1 MPMIYFDHASTTPL
15 SPAARE
21 KAKETAESVFGNPS
35 SLHALGALAERELT
49 SARKSIAAT
58 LSADILSGRLLFC
71 GSGTEANNLA
81 ILGVMRAKPARAGK
95 SLVISSSEHP
105 SVLEAAAELEREGFT
120 VRRIPSEYGVI
131 SEEKLLSALDDTTV
145 LVSVM
150 TANNE
155 SGAVND
161 IPRIAALVRERCPCA
176 YVHTDAT
183 QAYMKQPLSVK
194 RLGVDLL
201 TVSGHKIGAP
211 KGIGALY
218 IAPRVLRERGI
229 SPVIFGGGQ
238 EYGLRS
244 GTENVIGAAAFG
256 AAAAAKAATLSAD
269 MEKMREV
276 RDYLIT
282 ALTERPDFSEIRLNL
297 PKTRECS
304 PAIVNLTLPSIKS
317 EVMLHALSAR
327 DIYVSAGSACA
338 SHGKHTGGPM
348 AEYGLSPREL
358 DCLLRISLGP
368 DNTTEEAE
376 QFLFA
381 LSDCLHSLVRI
392 R

>member
-1 MPMIYFDHASTTPL
+1 MIYFDHAATTPL
-15 SPAARE
+15 SLPAKEKARE
-21 KAKETAESVFGNPS
+21 VAENIYGNPS
-35 SLHALGALAERELT
+35 SLHGFGALAERELT
-49 SARKSIAAT
+49 LARKSIAAT
-58 LSADILSGRLLFC
+58 LSADISAGRLIFC

-81 ILGVMRAKPARAGK
+81 LLGVMRAKPRDRGK
-95 SLVISSSEHP
+95 SLVISSGEHP
-105 SVLEAAAELEREGFT
+105 SVLEAANRLETEGFS
-120 VRRIPSEYGVI
+120 VKRIPSDHGVPDMD
-131 SEEKLLSALDDTTV
+131 KLCAALDENTV
-145 LVSVM
+145 LVSFM
-150 TANNE
+150 AANNE

-161 IPRIAALVRERCPCA
+161 IGGIVALVRQRCPSA

-229 SPVIFGGGQ
+229 SPVIYGGGQ

-256 AAAAAKAATLSAD
+256 AAAAAKQATLPAD
-269 MEKMREV
+269 IERMRDV
-276 RDYLIT
+276 RDYLT
-282 ALTERPDFSEIRLNL
+282 AALTERPAFSEIRLNL
-297 PKTRECS
+297 PKTAERS
-304 PAIVNLTLPSIKS
+304 PAIVNFTLPSIKS

-327 DIYVSAGSACA
+327 GIYVSSGSACS

-348 AEYGLSPREL
+348 AEFGLSAREM
-358 DCLLRISLGP
+358 DCLIRVSLGP
-368 DNTTEEAE
+368 ENTKTEADRFLSALAE
-376 QFLFA
+376 GLR
-381 LSDCLHSLVRI
+381 DLVRM